1 MEKGFRSIL
10 VVISIGVS
18 FLEVY
23 HIVDVDRICNIKHQ
37 NKDISDF
44 NIQIIMTNQQIYEWL
59 KRIKITTQ
67 KE

>member
-1 MEKGFRSIL
+1 MWKRISFNSSSYLNWSI
-10 VVISIGVS
+10 I
-18 FLEVY
+18 LEVY

-59 KRIKITTQ
+59 KRIKITT
-67 KE
+67 KKG